1 MQQLMSRSQ
10 RTLVATVLTVLITAA
25 VAHAQ
30 PTGDCSR
37 RISRTVGFSVGWSL
51 DPYLEL
57 SPGAL
62 DGDRSG
68 SLFLRPALH
77 AAARVDLP
85 IAGPWRGRIE
95 VSGANWPVERQR
107 YGDDFQLISKESVG
121 EIEARQ
127 LVALVGRQGGRRGA
141 CGYVLAG
148 GGLFSIGPH
157 GSRVRRPGAAL
168 TAGMEVPVTRRGAVQ
183 LDMQLHMINAATSD
197 LVARSGGLAAN
208 ISVGWAHRF

>member
-62 DGDRSG
+62 DGDRQYVCDP
-68 SLFLRPALH
+68 RHH
-77 AAARVDLP
+77 ANR
-85 IAGPWRGRIE
+85 
-95 VSGANWPVERQR
+95 
-107 YGDDFQLISKESVG
+107 
-121 EIEARQ
+121 
-127 LVALVGRQGGRRGA
+127 
-141 CGYVLAG
+141 
-148 GGLFSIGPH
+148 
-157 GSRVRRPGAAL
+157 
-168 TAGMEVPVTRRGAVQ
+168 
-183 LDMQLHMINAATSD
+183 
-197 LVARSGGLAAN
+197 
-208 ISVGWAHRF
+208 